1 MIVYLYLA
9 LGLLAIVAPLYGL
22 HKFALHLERQGYIYY
37 LHEKPSGGGGSSMFG
52 PLQELTQPQIKH
64 VIEAKD
70 ESWIENEND
79 AGDAKGPR
87 PPAN

>member
-1 MIVYLYLA
+1 MVYLYLI
-9 LGLLAIVAPLYGL
+9 LSLLAIIAALYGL
-22 HKFALHLERQGYIYY
+22 HRLALHLERQGYIYY
-37 LHEKPSGGGGSSMFG
+37 LHEKPSGGGGGSMLG

-70 ESWIENEND
+70 ERWLENEND
-79 AGDAKGPR
+79 AGDANRPR